1 MDDRR
6 RTTDARR
13 RATDDGRSPCFHRP
27 WSIVAIAIAFAA
39 WPASFAAEKL
49 AWRDAE
55 VVLSDGRTV
64 AGQIALVNDQLIIH
78 NEAQQKNYTVRL
90 AEMKQFETLLEKE
103 SMEKK
108 WFFKEDGRDEK
119 IYTGEVYPVRCFNAR
134 VTFGDGRAL
143 EGRII
148 STAALLKVG
157 DAAPE
162 RLILTRQM
170 EGKVGEKLDD
180 LVYVKRIALKGE
192 AAGVLG
198 SIGGTV
204 RLPAG
209 EKLLGVIAIHC
220 RNDMSLLAE
229 LAGNGSFKF
238 TECAQGAYDLVVLS
252 DRAIYAGFSAEK
264 AADSARLGAE
274 TLKEISDWSKNV
286 RDFFDTHDPL
296 YGAGNNGRAYV
307 LMRMERARDRANTLQ
322 PDTMFRRYEVW
333 LMAKPDDEWVIEK
346 RFLLRRDLSA
356 GKDAPRERMEIRPEL
371 AGQKISAERSELTL
385 SLQLASGDA
394 AVSHPSN

>member
-1 MDDRR
+1 VLRR
-6 RTTDARR
+6 VT
-13 RATDDGRSPCFHRP
+13 
-27 WSIVAIAIAFAA
+27 WLLLIFAA
-39 WPASFAAEKL
+39 CPVSFGAEKL

-55 VVLSDGRTV
+55 IALSDGRTV

-78 NEAQQKNYTVRL
+78 NEAQEKKYTVRL
-90 AEMKQFETLLEKE
+90 AEMKQVETLLEKE

-119 IYTGEVYPVRCFNAR
+119 VYTGEVYPVRYFNAR
-134 VTFGDGRAL
+134 VTFGDGRKL
-143 EGRII
+143 EGHIVGA
-148 STAALLKVG
+148 TALLKVG

-180 LVYVKRIALKGE
+180 LVYVKRIVLKDE

-198 SIGGTV
+198 SIGGTI

-220 RNDMSLLAE
+220 RNDMSLSAELTGNGAFKLAE
-229 LAGNGSFKF
+229 C
-238 TECAQGAYDLVVLS
+238 TQGTYDLVVMS

-264 AADSARLGAE
+264 AADSVRLGAE

-286 RDFFDTHDPL
+286 RDFFDTHDAL
-296 YGAGNNGRAYV
+296 YGAGNMDRACV
-307 LMRMERARDRANTLQ
+307 LVRMERARDRVNTLQ
-322 PDTMFRRYEVW
+322 PGTMFRRYEVW
-333 LMAKPDDEWVIEK
+333 LMAKPEDEWVIER
-346 RFLLRRDLSA
+346 RFLLGRGLSA
-356 GKDAPRERMEIRPEL
+356 GKDIPRERVEIRPEL
-371 AGQKISAERSELTL
+371 AGQKVSAERSELTL

-394 AVSHPSN
+394 GFSHPSN